1 MPPTPLRALRPAA
14 LHTPAYLSWVCER
27 LHQLAVHGEQ
37 RVCGAR
43 RAARRRD
50 LLRLRVRVRVR
61 VRVRARVRARARDRA
76 RVRVRVGAGV
86 RVRVSLAS
94 LRVLQAAL
102 LRNGFRQLRAGG
114 VLVYSTC
121 SFARS
126 QVHRE
131 CSVSTLSTLTPC
143 ACA

>member
-1 MPPTPLRALRPAA
+1 MRM
-14 LHTPAYLSWVCER
+14 
-27 LHQLAVHGEQ
+27 
-37 RVCGAR
+37 
-43 RAARRRD
+43 
-50 LLRLRVRVRVR
+50 R
-61 VRVRARVRARARDRA
+61 VRVRARVRARA

-86 RVRVSLAS
+86 RVMVRLAS

-102 LRNGFRQLRAGG
+102 LRNGFRQLREGG

-131 CSVSTLSTLTPC
+131 CSVSTLTPC

>member
-1 MPPTPLRALRPAA
+1 MVELVPTGHRSKYPKGASEGPLPDYSTYQDEDAPPVVTGAFAGRLSAGTVVVPATAGSCEPHPNQALTAPG
-14 LHTPAYLSWVCER
+14 R
-27 LHQLAVHGEQ
+27 LPQP
-37 RVCGAR
+37 
-43 RAARRRD
+43 
-50 LLRLRVRVRVR
+50 
-61 VRVRARVRARARDRA
+61 
-76 RVRVRVGAGV
+76 
-86 RVRVSLAS
+86 
-94 LRVLQAAL
+94 VLQAAL

-131 CSVSTLSTLTPC
+131 CSVSTLTPC

>member
-1 MPPTPLRALRPAA
+1 MCCA
-14 LHTPAYLSWVCER
+14 SW
-27 LHQLAVHGEQ
+27 LGLGLA
-37 RVCGAR
+37 
-43 RAARRRD
+43 
-50 LLRLRVRVRVR
+50 VRVRVR
-61 VRVRARVRARARDRA
+61 VRVGV
-76 RVRVRVGAGV
+76 GV

-131 CSVSTLSTLTPC
+131 SSVSTLTPR